1 MKLRQNISNQINNS
15 EQLSPVLEKLKQ
27 EGNGYSVPDGYFDS
41 LSSRIVDE
49 IKIQE
54 NRSLLKSV
62 VPFRKPMIWAPALV
76 TVIVAVLLIFV
87 VPGKKE
93 STIPVVDEW
102 TQINMAYDASYAEE
116 AILAESN
123 TIDKALENKDVSY
136 IASASYN
143 GENEPTIDEIT
154 EYLKEQEI
162 DTDIL
167 NEY

>member
-1 MKLRQNISNQINNS
+1 MQ
-15 EQLSPVLEKLKQ
+15 
-27 EGNGYSVPDGYFDS
+27 
-41 LSSRIVDE
+41 
-49 IKIQE
+49 
-54 NRSLLKSV
+54 
-62 VPFRKPMIWAPALV
+62 
-76 TVIVAVLLIFV
+76 
-87 VPGKKE
+87 
-93 STIPVVDEW
+93 VVDEW